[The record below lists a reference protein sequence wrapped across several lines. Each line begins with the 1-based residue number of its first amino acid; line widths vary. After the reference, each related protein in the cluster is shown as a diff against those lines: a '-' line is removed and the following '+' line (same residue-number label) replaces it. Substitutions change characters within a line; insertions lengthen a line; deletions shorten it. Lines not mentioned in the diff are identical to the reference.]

1 MNITVHPSAVRKD
14 VWAIVCDNYIIGEDR
29 AEAIHKFPK
38 EIIVI

>member
-14 VWAIVCDNYIIGEDR
+14 VWSIACDNYIVRENGGELL
-29 AEAIHKFPK
+29 HKFPK